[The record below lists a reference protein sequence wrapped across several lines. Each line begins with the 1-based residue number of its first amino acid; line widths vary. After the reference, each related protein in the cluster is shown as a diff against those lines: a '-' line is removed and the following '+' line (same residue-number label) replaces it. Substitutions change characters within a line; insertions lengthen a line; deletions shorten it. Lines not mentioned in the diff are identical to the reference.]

1 MRRLIDQMRK
11 VLTIAAS
18 CAVVASLGAGSA
30 FAGNGNGQGKGP
42 SGPQGNSNGSPN
54 ANSVANQQC
63 NAVKRAIGN
72 KAFKALHGK
81 RAQKSCR
88 KQQTPQAQNTV
99 GNAAQ
104 QCKAEQADPNF
115 AATHGGLT
123 FDQFYGTN
131 INDRNGFGKCVS
143 GKVQAAQA
151 VQQTQLQNAA
161 QECRAERGDANF
173 AADHGGKSFE
183 DFYGTNRNKRNA
195 FGKCVSG
202 KAKAAPAPTPTPV
215 S

>member
-1 MRRLIDQMRK
+1 MRK
-11 VLTIAAS
+11 VLIIAAS

-30 FAGNGNGQGKGP
+30 LAGNGNGQGNAP
-42 SGPQGNSNGSPN
+42 SGPQGSGGDGSPN
-54 ANSVANQQC
+54 ANAVANQAC
-63 NAVKRAIGN
+63 NAEKHAIGN
-72 KAFKALHGK
+72 KAFKALYGK

-88 KQQTPQAQNTV
+88 EKQTSQAQSTV
-99 GNAAQ
+99 NNAAQ

-131 INDRNGFGKCVS
+131 INDQNSFGKCVS

-151 VQQTQLQNAA
+151 AQQTQLQNAA
-161 QECRAERGDANF
+161 QECRTERGDANF
-173 AADHGGKSFE
+173 AASHDGKSFE

-202 KAKAAPAPTPTPV
+202 KAKAAPAPTPVPV
-215 S
+215 A

>member
-1 MRRLIDQMRK
+1 MRK

-30 FAGNGNGQGKGP
+30 LAGNGNGQGNP
-42 SGPQGNSNGSPN
+42 PPGPQGNDGGPS
-54 ANSVANQQC
+54 ANSVAVQAC
-63 NAVKRAIGN
+63 VAEKHAIGN

-81 RAQKSCR
+81 RAMRTCAGK
-88 KQQTPQAQNTV
+88 QTPQAQNTIN
-99 GNAAQ
+99 NAAQ

-131 INDRNGFGKCVS
+131 ANDRNAFGKCVS

-151 VQQTQLQNAA
+151 QQQTQLQNAA
-161 QECRAERGDANF
+161 QQCRTERGDANF
-173 AADHGGKSFE
+173 AASHGGKSFE

-195 FGKCVSG
+195 FGKCVSS
-202 KAKAAPAPTPTPV
+202 KAKAQPTPPLPTPV
-215 S
+215 APTS

>member
-1 MRRLIDQMRK
+1 MRK

-18 CAVVASLGAGSA
+18 CAVVASLGAGGA
-30 FAGNGNGQGKGP
+30 LAANGNGQGNPP
-42 SGPQGNSNGSPN
+42 SGPQGNGDGGPN

-63 NAVKRAIGN
+63 NAEKHTMGN
-72 KAFKALHGK
+72 KAFKALYGK

-88 KQQTPQAQNTV
+88 EKQTSQAQSTID
-99 GNAAQ
+99 NAAQ

-131 INDRNGFGKCVS
+131 INDRNAFGKCVS

-151 VQQTQLQNAA
+151 AQQAQLQNAA
-161 QECRAERGDANF
+161 QQCRTERGDPNF
-173 AADHGGKSFE
+173 AATHGGKSFE

-195 FGKCVSG
+195 FGKCVSS
-202 KAKAAPAPTPTPV
+202 KAKAAPAPTPVPV